1 MSNLFVETKSNGQIY
16 PKNNNNI
23 RSLYDH
29 QRKAM
34 AKLYGC
40 LKMLLTERKKYYGS
54 PIEKHCWIRQQI
66 LFRNMLIR
74 K

>member
-1 MSNLFVETKSNGQIY
+1 MNNLFVETKSNGQIY

-34 AKLYGC
+34 ANLDIIIE
-40 LKMLLTERKKYYGS
+40 MLHTARQPHEKK
-54 PIEKHCWIRQQI
+54 
-66 LFRNMLIR
+66 
-74 K
+74 